1 MTETPFKMK
10 GWSPFTKKEKVKK
23 GDKASA
29 SNIIQADTDYSD
41 LKKKAATFTGPDSRK
56 RKLNLLTSR
65 YGGTWG
71 TEDRSGKGGSK
82 TTFVNEKGQTV
93 KQAETVYLD
102 ASKNVG

>member
-1 MTETPFKMK
+1 MSGPFKMK
-10 GWSPFTKKEKVKK
+10 GWSPFTKKEKIKK

-29 SNIIQADTDYSD
+29 SNIIQADTDYSN
-41 LKKKAATFTGPDSRK
+41 LRKEWGSLSGSDSRK
-56 RKLNLLTSR
+56 RKANLLTSR

-71 TEDRSGKGGSK
+71 IEDRSGKGGSK